1 LVGAGADEV
10 LDLVARTFLDN
21 GDRVVTLAPTYSM
34 YRIGAES
41 MGATVTVVPYG
52 PAPDFSLP
60 LDALL
65 RAAEGAKGLYVCA
78 PNNPT
83 GTLSSAD
90 EMCALVAR
98 APCMVVVDE
107 AYHEFCGQTVAGL
120 VERAP
125 HLVVVRTL
133 SKAFALAG
141 ARVGYGIAAPETIGL
156 LNRVRPPNSVSSMGG
171 LLAEEALRRAGEM
184 RERVRNLLDAKERLA
199 GALGELGLECLP
211 SRTNFFLV
219 AWRDEPAAAAAHE
232 ALLRQGLVTRRFA
245 GSPYLSRYLRVTV
258 RSEPENARLV
268 AALAAL
274 CTTRR

>member
-1 LVGAGADEV
+1 
-10 LDLVARTFLDN
+10 
-21 GDRVVTLAPTYSM
+21 
-34 YRIGAES
+34 
-41 MGATVTVVPYG
+41 
-52 PAPDFSLP
+52 
-60 LDALL
+60 
-65 RAAEGAKGLYVCA
+65 
-78 PNNPT
+78 
-83 GTLSSAD
+83 
-90 EMCALVAR
+90 
-98 APCMVVVDE
+98 MVVVDE

-141 ARVGYGIAAPETIGL
+141 ARVGYAIAAPETIGL

-171 LLAEEALRRAGEM
+171 LLAEEALRRPGEM
-184 RERVRNLLDAKERLA
+184 HERVRFLRDAKERLA

-258 RSEPENARLV
+258 RAEPENAHLV

-274 CTTRR
+274 RTTRC